1 MSTWETLL
9 ARALVVL
16 RSAASAGSLARE
28 WSLGGGTALMIRHQH
43 RRSEDIDI
51 FVPDP
56 QVLGL
61 LTPRLNPVAES
72 LTPDYA
78 EGATYVKL
86 YFPEGQIDFI
96 VSRHVTP
103 VPVTRES
110 LIGRDIPLETSAE
123 VLGKKLWHR
132 ADTFTA
138 RDFFDL
144 AYVSRAEPKAIA
156 QIEHILEYRVD
167 ALTRRL
173 ESGTD
178 LLQEQYEALDAAQ
191 SPIAFDECLDIVRSL
206 LAPLRKGPQAK
217 QELAAYSV
225 RPLSRPPLPTNLPQI
240 VVCP

>member
-28 WSLGGGTALMIRHQH
+28 WSLGGGTALMLRHQH

-51 FVPDP
+51 FIPDP

-103 VPVTRES
+103 VPVTRET
-110 LIGRDIPLETSAE
+110 LVGRDIPLETSAE

-132 ADTFTA
+132 ADMFTA

-144 AYVSRAEPKAIA
+144 VYVARAEPKVIA
-156 QIEHILEYRVD
+156 QIEHLLEYRAD
-167 ALTRRL
+167 ALATRM
-173 ESGTD
+173 ESGTAM
-178 LLQEQYEALDAAQ
+178 LQEQYEALDTTHV
-191 SPIAFDECLDIVRSL
+191 PIPFDECLDIVRNL
-206 LAPLRKGPQAK
+206 LAPLRKAPRAK
-217 QELAAYSV
+217 EELAAYAV
-225 RPLSRPPLPTNLPQI
+225 RPLGRLALPTLPEI
-240 VVCP
+240 VVRP

>member
-1 MSTWETLL
+1 MSAWETLL

-16 RSAASAGSLARE
+16 RSAASTGSLARE
-28 WSLGGGTALMIRHQH
+28 WSLGGGTALMLRHQH

-51 FVPDP
+51 FVLDP

-72 LTPDYA
+72 LTADYA

-86 YFPEGQIDFI
+86 YFPEGQVDFI
-96 VSRHVTP
+96 VSRHLTP
-103 VPVTRES
+103 APVTRET
-110 LIGRDIPLETSAE
+110 LIGRDVPLETSAE

-132 ADTFTA
+132 ADRFTA

-144 AYVSRAEPKAIA
+144 AYVSRAEPGAIA

-167 ALTRRL
+167 ALTARL

-178 LLQEQYEALDAAQ
+178 RLQEQYEALDTAQ
-191 SPIAFDECLDIVRSL
+191 GTFGFDECLDIVRAL

-217 QELAAYSV
+217 QRLAAYAVS
-225 RPLSRPPLPTNLPQI
+225 PLSRLRLPTLPEI

>member
-9 ARALVVL
+9 ARALVIL

-28 WSLGGGTALMIRHQH
+28 WSLGGGTALMLRHGH

-86 YFPEGQIDFI
+86 YFPEGQVDFI
-96 VSRHVTP
+96 VSRHITP
-103 VPVTRES
+103 VPVTRET
-110 LIGRDIPLETSAE
+110 LIGREIPVETSAE

-132 ADTFTA
+132 ACAFTA
-138 RDFFDL
+138 RDFSTSPTWR
-144 AYVSRAEPKAIA
+144 APNQRRSRRSSTSWSTAWKPSPGGLNRE
-156 QIEHILEYRVD
+156 QTCFRSS
-167 ALTRRL
+167 TRR
-173 ESGTD
+173 ST
-178 LLQEQYEALDAAQ
+178 
-191 SPIAFDECLDIVRSL
+191 P
-206 LAPLRKGPQAK
+206 
-217 QELAAYSV
+217 
-225 RPLSRPPLPTNLPQI
+225 
-240 VVCP
+240 

>member
-1 MSTWETLL
+1 ML
-9 ARALVVL
+9 
-16 RSAASAGSLARE
+16 
-28 WSLGGGTALMIRHQH
+28 RHQH

-86 YFPEGQIDFI
+86 YFAEGQIDFI

-103 VPVTRES
+103 VPVTRET
-110 LIGRDIPLETSAE
+110 LVGRDVPLETSAE

-132 ADTFTA
+132 ADAFTA

-144 AYVSRAEPKAIA
+144 AYVSRAEPGAIA
-156 QIEHILEYRVD
+156 QIEHILEYRLD

-173 ESGTD
+173 ESATD
-178 LLQEQYEALDAAQ
+178 RLQEQYEALDTTKE
-191 SPIAFDECLDIVRSL
+191 PIEFDECLDIVRAL

-217 QELAAYSV
+217 QLQAAYTV
-225 RPLSRPPLPTNLPQI
+225 GPLSRLPLPTLREI

>member
-28 WSLGGGTALMIRHQH
+28 WSLGGGTALMLRHQH

-86 YFPEGQIDFI
+86 YFPEGQVDFI
-96 VSRHVTP
+96 VSRHITP
-103 VPVTRES
+103 VPVTRET
-110 LIGRDIPLETSAE
+110 LVGREIPVETSAE

-132 ADTFTA
+132 ADAFTA

-144 AYVSRAEPKAIA
+144 AYVAHAEPKVIA

-173 ESGTD
+173 GSGTD
-178 LLQEQYEALDAAQ
+178 LLQEQYEALDTM
-191 SPIAFDECLDIVRSL
+191 SVPMTFDECLGIVRSL
-206 LAPLRKGPQAK
+206 LAPLSKGPRARQT
-217 QELAAYSV
+217 LAAYAV
-225 RPLSRPPLPTNLPQI
+225 QPLSRPPLPLFPEI